1 MTKFYEHVMA
11 ESRAISAIVT
21 GFASMLPLTLE
32 QAADY
37 DRAVS
42 CGNCGGPF
50 TKGNHKVHHHCHISG
65 KYLFAACNNC
75 NLQLKPVKKQSR
87 KKHEYTST
95 AEWAAQKYENS
106 YFIPVVFHN
115 LKCYDAH
122 FIIH

>member
-1 MTKFYEHVMA
+1 VMA

-37 DRAVS
+37 DRTLS

-65 KYLFAACNNC
+65 KYLY
-75 NLQLKPVKKQSR
+75 SG
-87 KKHEYTST
+87 
-95 AEWAAQKYENS
+95 
-106 YFIPVVFHN
+106 
-115 LKCYDAH
+115 
-122 FIIH
+122 